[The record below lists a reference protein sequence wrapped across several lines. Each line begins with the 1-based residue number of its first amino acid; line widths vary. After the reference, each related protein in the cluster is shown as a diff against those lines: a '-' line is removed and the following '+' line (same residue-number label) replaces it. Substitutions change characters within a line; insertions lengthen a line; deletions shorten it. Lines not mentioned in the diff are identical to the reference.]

1 MQTFELNRM
10 GLVPMTAQ
18 DMEETDGG
26 FIWFVVAGACL
37 LLSGCVQNNQQNGTG
52 NMQIN
57 RQTNAQN
64 LGDSIRNTNQGTLHV
79 SPK

>member
-1 MQTFELNRM
+1 MQTLELQRM
-10 GLVPMTAQ
+10 GLLPMAEI

-26 FIWFVVAGACL
+26 FIWFVIAGACL
-37 LLSGCVQNNQQNGTG
+37 LLGGCVQNNQQNGTG
-52 NMQIN
+52 NTQNN

-64 LGDSIRNTNQGTLHV
+64 LGDSIHNTNQGTLHV